1 MGSAGSRGSL
11 GSVLVLVLVLVL
23 APVAASA
30 QVGSIANA
38 NVVAVSGDIQ
48 AQVDVAARE
57 AQPSWVA
64 WRVPAADGRSRSC
77 CWYSNGPDRWCGCA
91 LEPGSDGKPAS
102 ARPDDPIPLEGST
115 HVIVL
120 ARVADGQVER
130 VRSFSGD
137 CPLDAGGRTV
147 RVIDGVSADASVR
160 WLAGLVRAGAPAD
173 AANDDEGDRDER
185 RVSHAA
191 LAAIAATAGPA
202 AGAALDGFAA
212 PSQPSALRRR
222 AIFWIGQ
229 ARGEAGFRTLRTLLE
244 RENDSRIR
252 RAVVQAMS
260 RSKSADATPALLA
273 IAKNDA
279 DAATR
284 GEALFWLAQ
293 RAGNSVAGDI
303 SEAAKN
309 DPDARVQERAVMAL
323 SQLPKDQGVP
333 LLIDIARSHSKPR
346 VRKRAMFWLGQ
357 SKDPRA
363 VRFFEEI
370 LIGR

>member
-1 MGSAGSRGSL
+1 MGSAGSRVSL

-30 QVGSIANA
+30 QVGSLANA
-38 NVVAVSGDIQ
+38 NIVAVSGDIQ
-48 AQVDVAARE
+48 AQVGAAARE
-57 AQPSWVA
+57 AAPSWVA
-64 WRVPAADGRSRSC
+64 WRVPAHDGRSRSC
-77 CWYSNGPDRWCGCA
+77 CWYSNGPDRWCGCS
-91 LEPGSDGKPAS
+91 LEPGSDGRPAS

-120 ARVADGQVER
+120 ARVADGRVER

-147 RVIDGVSADASVR
+147 RFIDGVSADASVR
-160 WLAGLVRAGAPAD
+160 WLADLVTSGATAD
-173 AANDDEGDRDER
+173 AADDVDRDER

-191 LAAIAATAGPA
+191 LAAIAATAGQA

-212 PSQPSALRRR
+212 PSHPPALRRR

-229 ARGEAGFRTLRTLLE
+229 SRGDAGFRTLRTLLQ
-244 RENDSRIR
+244 REDDSRTR
-252 RAVVQAMS
+252 RAIVQAMS

-293 RAGNSVAGDI
+293 RAGESVAADI

-333 LLIDIARSHSKPR
+333 LLIDIARSHSKPQ

-363 VRFFEEI
+363 IRFFEEV